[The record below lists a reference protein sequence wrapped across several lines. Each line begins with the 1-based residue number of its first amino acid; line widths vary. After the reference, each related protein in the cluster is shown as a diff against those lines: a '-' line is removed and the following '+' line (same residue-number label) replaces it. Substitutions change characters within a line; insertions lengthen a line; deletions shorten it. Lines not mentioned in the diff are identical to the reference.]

1 MSKNN
6 NKLSKIKIYSQDDA
20 EKYKALVPYKKKNY
34 KKIVIPLIIIVMLA
48 ILALYFLLNF
58 VFVGPDTVF
67 KKAINEIKIQI
78 DSEKNIKGFKSAK
91 AEFDLKFNIEQE
103 DSNSKFLTNSF
114 VNFLNKFNLS
124 VKAEKNFNKPEMKID
139 LNLYDDSEQFD
150 IKSVVKNEKMF
161 LLVNELFDKYIT
173 IDFDNNITEKL
184 FFGFENKYVYALS
197 TILDSLS
204 KSLKGEYFEQYKNNN
219 ITKNTIILDNKNI
232 KNIITYVLNDIK
244 DQDIFL
250 NTLAEYEGISTS
262 DAKSKIY
269 NLIEKIATETI
280 IEEGKKI
287 EVSIFTEGITNVNKL
302 QIDVVKNDKVEYS
315 LNITYID
322 NGKYEFIININNQK
336 ITGNIEFKDE
346 NEYEIVNIN
355 IYSAMYGKIQMKIR
369 CNIQYNEELIKISDL
384 DDAISIKD
392 LKLSNTEK
400 ILKNIKNSN
409 IALTIM
415 EIVNGNNFDINNLF
429 YDVKA
434 NSNYTTNNDII
445 TNNIVKKDGISVE
458 FNICNGYIY
467 DSKYSSEAYKY
478 FDNEKLDSQVYV
490 SITNENEK
498 KYFDNIRKSDYEHK
512 VGKDESYYSNVNISD
527 VLELKLDGGALI
539 KYLKLSYN
547 AGNKNNYEKIYA
559 IYSIDEKHSY
569 IIEIESKNSSISDDV
584 LKSFASIKVK

>member
-1 MSKNN
+1 MAKNN

-20 EKYKALVPYKKKNY
+20 EKYRALVPYKKKNY

-219 ITKNTIILDNKNI
+219 ITKNTIILDNNNV

-322 NGKYEFIININNQK
+322 NGKYEFNININNQK

-355 IYSAMYGKIQMKIR
+355 IFSAMYGKIQMKIR

-415 EIVNGNNFDINNLF
+415 EIVNGNNFDIDNLF

-434 NSNYTTNNDII
+434 NSNYTTNDDK
-445 TNNIVKKDGISVE
+445 TVKNIVKKDGISVE

-478 FDNEKLDSQVYV
+478 FDNENLNSQVYV

-527 VLELKLDGGALI
+527 VLELKLDGDALI

-547 AGNKNNYEKIYA
+547 AGTKNKYEKIYA

-569 IIEIESKNSSISDDV
+569 IVEIESKNSSISDDV